1 MIFTVPGEP
10 CAKGRPRFSR
20 QGQFVRTYTPAKT
33 ANYENLV
40 VLEYQNAGGKMHDG
54 MISMTVK
61 AFYPIPKSTSKKQR
75 SRMVNGVVR
84 PTKKP
89 DTDNILKIVADALN
103 GIAYKDD
110 SQIVTSHIEKW
121 YSDEPHMDVNIE
133 EVRHEGLCNHEC

>member
-1 MIFTVPGEP
+1 MRFTIPGEP

-33 ANYENLV
+33 VNYESLV
-40 VLEYQNAGGKMHDG
+40 G

-61 AFYPIPKSTSKKQR
+61 AYYPIPKSASKKAHRQ
-75 SRMVNGVVR
+75 MATGEVR

-89 DTDNILKIVADALN
+89 DTDNVLKIVADALN

-121 YSDEPHMDVNIE
+121 YSDEPHMDVIIE
-133 EVRHEGLCNHEC
+133 EVRNESLCDFQC

>member
-1 MIFTVPGEP
+1 MTFSIPGEP

-20 QGQFVRTYTPAKT
+20 QGQSVRTYTPAKT

-40 VLEYQNAGGKMHDG
+40 ILEYQNAGGKMLEG
-54 MISMTVK
+54 MIAMTVM
-61 AFYPIPKSTSKKQR
+61 AYYPIPKSASKKAR
-75 SRMVNGVVR
+75 SQMVSGAVR

-89 DTDNILKIVADALN
+89 DTDNVLKIVADALN

-121 YSDEPHMDVNIE
+121 YSDEPRMDVIIE
-133 EVRHEGLCNHEC
+133 EVKHESLFDFKS

>member
-1 MIFTVPGEP
+1 MTFTIPGEP

-33 ANYENLV
+33 VNYESLV
-40 VLEYQNAGGKMHDG
+40 VLEFQSAGGKMLEG

-61 AFYPIPKSTSKKQR
+61 AYYPIPKSASKKAHRQ
-75 SRMVNGVVR
+75 MATGEVR

-89 DTDNILKIVADALN
+89 DTDNVLKIVADALN

-121 YSDEPHMDVNIE
+121 YSDEPHMDVIIE
-133 EVRHEGLCNHEC
+133 EVRNESLCDFQC

>member
-40 VLEYQNAGGKMHDG
+40 VLEYQNAGGKMLDG
-54 MISMTVK
+54 MIAMTIK

-75 SRMVNGVVR
+75 SRMVNGIIR

-121 YSDEPHMDVNIE
+121 YSDEPHIDVNIE